1 VSALPADPPPQA
13 GLRER
18 KKAKTR
24 AAIQHEALALF
35 RHQGYETTT
44 MEQIAERA
52 EVAVST
58 VFRYFPAKEDL
69 VLRDE
74 YDPLLAEALAAVLPG
89 IEPVQAVR
97 QALGAVLAGLSAEE
111 TADMRDRA
119 ALALGVPALRA
130 AMVDQFAQAIRLIT
144 ELVVKHSDRCRDDF
158 AVHTLAGAIV
168 GVLIAAEFYWFE
180 HPDTDL
186 FALLDEALA
195 QLQSGLAR

>member
-1 VSALPADPPPQA
+1 MPPDPPPKA

-58 VFRYFPAKEDL
+58 VFRHFPAKEDL

-74 YDPLLAEALAAVLPG
+74 YDPLLVEAFSAVPPG
-89 IEPVQAVR
+89 IKPVEAVR
-97 QALGAVLAGLSAEE
+97 QALGTVLSGLSAEE
-111 TADMRDRA
+111 MADMRDRA
-119 ALALGVPALRA
+119 ALALAVPALRA
-130 AMVDQFAQAIRLIT
+130 AMLDQFAQAIGLIT
-144 ELVVKHSDRCRDDF
+144 DLVVKHADGYRDDF
-158 AVHTLAGAIV
+158 AAHTLAGAIV
-168 GVLIAAEFYWFE
+168 GVLISAEFYWFE
-180 HPDTDL
+180 HPDSDL